1 MMEVFATIILCVA
14 VVAGLSY
21 FAILPRPPSHRRAV
35 WKTLPVLL
43 LAVYAFLMDAPVL
56 LVLALVLSALGDAFL
71 AYPGEK
77 NFMGGLASFLLA
89 HVAYAVLFLVVG
101 HLGFLAGEP
110 VRLGA
115 VVLLVVLAACLVAYL
130 WRPAGRLA
138 PAVLAYAS
146 VIVAMAML
154 SLGVPALVVFAGAAL
169 FLSSDIVLA
178 IETFR
183 LDESH
188 PLRPAA
194 AIYVWASYF
203 AAQLVL
209 TLSLVAIAS

>member
-1 MMEVFATIILCVA
+1 MMEVFATIILGVA

-21 FAILPRPPSHRRAV
+21 FVILPGPPSHRRVV

-43 LAVYAFLMDAPVL
+43 LALYAFLMDAPVL
-56 LVLALVLSALGDAFL
+56 LVLALLLSALGDAFL
-71 AYPGEK
+71 AYPGER

-89 HVAYAVLFLVVG
+89 HVAYSVLFLMIG
-101 HLGFLAGEP
+101 HLGFLLDEP
-110 VRLGA
+110 VRLA
-115 VVLLVVLAACLVAYL
+115 AAALLVVLAAGLVVLL

-146 VIVAMAML
+146 VIVAMAIL
-154 SLGVPALVVFAGAAL
+154 SLSVPAVVVFAGAAL

-178 IETFR
+178 IHTFR
-183 LDESH
+183 MDESH
-188 PLRPAA
+188 PLRGLAS
-194 AIYVWASYF
+194 IYVWASYF